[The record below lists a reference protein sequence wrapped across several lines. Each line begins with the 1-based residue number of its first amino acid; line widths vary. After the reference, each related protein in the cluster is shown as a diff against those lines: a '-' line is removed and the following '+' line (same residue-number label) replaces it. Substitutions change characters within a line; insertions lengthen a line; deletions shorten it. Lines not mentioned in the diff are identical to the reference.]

1 MKTMEKGNIDCFQ
14 FDDNEISNALKNASN
29 NITVKKFK

>member
-14 FDDNEISNALKNASN
+14 FDDNEISNALKNTS
-29 NITVKKFK
+29 KQ